1 MKTLQEILKEKKYN
15 TDKHTCHKYIQ
26 DFYEEEFKKYKE
38 KESVSVLEIGVL
50 HGESLKLWHDY
61 FDNRENIVGIDV
73 FIRTDFEEVED
84 DLKDYDIK
92 IHKVDSF
99 EGDGK
104 DRKVFKQTYRSGFD
118 IIIDDGLHKHWSQTK
133 TFDNFFPILKDGG
146 VYVIEDIDCRRDD
159 VEIIKNHI
167 SSIDIRYCTSI
178 STTDPESP
186 EKSYQQPY
194 GVIRK

>member
-15 TDKHTCHKYIQ
+15 TDKHTYHRYVQ
-26 DFYEEEFKKYKE
+26 EFYEEEFKKYKE
-38 KESVSVLEIGVL
+38 ESVSVLEIGVL
-50 HGESLKLWHDY
+50 NGDSLKLWHDY
-61 FDNRENIVGIDV
+61 FDNRENIVGIDI
-73 FIRTDFEEVED
+73 FKRTDFEKVKN

-92 IHKVDSF
+92 VHKVDSF
-99 EGDGK
+99 EGNGE
-104 DRKVFKQTYRSGFD
+104 DREVFKQTYESGFD

-146 VYVIEDIDCRRDD
+146 VYIIEDINANGDD

-167 SSIDIRYCTSI
+167 SSIEVRYCTSGNH
-178 STTDPESP
+178 
-186 EKSYQQPY
+186 YQQPY

>member
-1 MKTLQEILKEKKYN
+1 MRFWLTSLHIFCCKADLTCLDFRFTLK
-15 TDKHTCHKYIQ
+15 
-26 DFYEEEFKKYKE
+26 
-38 KESVSVLEIGVL
+38 
-50 HGESLKLWHDY
+50 
-61 FDNRENIVGIDV
+61 IVFQCIYGGLL
-73 FIRTDFEEVED
+73 
-84 DLKDYDIK
+84 DL
-92 IHKVDSF
+92 DSNMF
-99 EGDGK
+99 EGNGE
-104 DRKVFKQTYRSGFD
+104 DREVFKQTYESGFD

-178 STTDPESP
+178 DTTDPESP